1 MIIKCISKDFFSS
14 FWNCYAMQMS
24 WNAHSSVANECI
36 LVCFGVENE
45 KSKVP
50 AKLKKKVCFIFRCL
64 HVIWWCWKK
73 RLIVWCK
80 EKSLWMGKKQWQTF
94 TRPLCCYCR
103 AQVNEYTNVCKN
115 NFHCVFPFYS
125 SIHFFCSFSSR
136 FKWLVWY
143 YYRTQ
148 LICIL
153 NAFNYKN

>member
-1 MIIKCISKDFFSS
+1 MIIKCISKDFFFLFEIVMQCKWAEMRTAASQMNA
-14 FWNCYAMQMS
+14 FWFVLVLKMKKAKCMQS
-24 WNAHSSVANECI
+24 W
-36 LVCFGVENE
+36 
-45 KSKVP
+45 
-50 AKLKKKVCFIFRCL
+50 KKKFFLFFAVYMWFDDVGKSGWL
-64 HVIWWCWKK
+64 YGVKK
-73 RLIVWCK
+73 NLCEW
-80 EKSLWMGKKQWQTF
+80 GKNKKQTF

-115 NFHCVFPFYS
+115 NLHCVFPFYS